1 MLEDVVS
8 LVTTAER
15 LADRVTDLCRGG
27 EPVDNEL
34 AELTSAVAGVASR
47 CPHGLPPD
55 LHRRWLSL
63 GQRVA
68 TATAAAEARRQQ
80 LASELEQL
88 ARQHRVR
95 RAYVRP
101 PA

>member
-1 MLEDVVS
+1 VLEDVVS

-27 EPVDNEL
+27 EPFDNEL
-34 AELTSAVAGVASR
+34 VELTSAVEGLASR
-47 CPHGLPPD
+47 CSHGLPPE

-63 GQRVA
+63 AERVA

-80 LASELEQL
+80 LATELSQL
-88 ARQHRVR
+88 AQQHRVR